1 MKCSLFRG
9 HVQCQVQELHIHVNN
24 HMYNIYIYMCRYKY
38 YISKIIY
45 IFWKIIPRQETIQGH
60 GQISWIHV
68 LIGVITFNCSASGIS
83 SAGENAKGRC
93 LVSRH
98 PGWVAYVG
106 CWWFI
111 FGLKK
116 MVKTLGWH
124 HIEWEHIEGL
134 SFYWVTFKQDPM
146 S

>member
-1 MKCSLFRG
+1 MRVK
-9 HVQCQVQELHIHVNN
+9 N
-24 HMYNIYIYMCRYKY
+24 HMYNKNICVDINTTVLYKY
-38 YISKIIY
+38 IFIY
-45 IFWKIIPRQETIQGH
+45 SEKNPRQETIQGH

-106 CWWFI
+106 CW
-111 FGLKK
+111 
-116 MVKTLGWH
+116 
-124 HIEWEHIEGL
+124 
-134 SFYWVTFKQDPM
+134 
-146 S
+146 